1 MYCVVCT
8 EFCNHVIKLTMNV
21 FTDEDELRRYEIL
34 KEESYDILEEKE
46 KAKNV
51 ISNALASKAH
61 ADLYLAQANL
71 ESSDREREKRINQ
84 AYRLYNIANIRITES
99 EDFSAYDRMQTQ
111 ADDLLYNNLDNSPKV
126 TVMSPA

>member
-84 AYRLYNIANIRITES
+84 AYRLRS
-99 EDFSAYDRMQTQ
+99 EEHTSELQSRGHLVCR
-111 ADDLLYNNLDNSPKV
+111 LLLEKKKISEKISCPTGV
-126 TVMSPA
+126 S